1 MKFTLPCQT
10 ELTSKIIK
18 RKCLTNLKQTI
29 TDLTKHIGNVHDGK
43 KSHKCEICFKSYMFR
58 NHLKKHVE
66 AIHRKKKAF

>member
-1 MKFTLPCQT
+1 MERTKILKSEYCQD
-10 ELTSKIIK
+10 
-18 RKCLTNLKQTI
+18 RFCTI
-29 TDLTKHIGNVHDGK
+29 TDLTKHIDNVHDGK